1 MCKVHNLFE
10 EEERLIL
17 LLEPRDEWRSLHA
30 VNHRARVQRRVPCL
44 NWYHESK
51 WTGIVSTTGVNGP
64 V

>member
-17 LLEPRDEWRSLHA
+17 LLKPLHEWRSLHS

-44 NWYHESK
+44 NWNHESK
-51 WTGIVSTTGVNGP
+51 WTDRVSTTKANGP
-64 V
+64 T